1 MKRTNIDLAKSKARG
16 MTQLQ
21 GTAIPAVFTDAVRI
35 ELTECTLL
43 YIGGKLGTLPDGSL
57 AGPTFAQQTARCL
70 ERIREIVESE
80 GGTMDDVVRVRVFVH
95 KYDDR
100 SIIRDIHEARAR
112 FWTRPDRYPASTLV
126 VAPLVI
132 DGALVEI
139 DADAVI
145 PKGAPA

>member
-1 MKRTNIDLAKSKARG
+1 MKRINIDLARSSARG
-16 MTQLQ
+16 MTQLS
-21 GTAIPAVFTDAVRI
+21 GTAIPAVFTDAVRV
-35 ELTECTLL
+35 ELSECTLL
-43 YIGGKLGTLPDGSL
+43 YIGGKLGTLPDGRL
-57 AGPTFAQQTARCL
+57 AGPTFAAQTMRCL
-70 ERIREIVESE
+70 ERIRDIVASE

-95 KYDDR
+95 RYDEQ
-100 SIIRDIHEARAR
+100 SIRDIHEARAK

-145 PKGAPA
+145 PARAG